1 MEKPIIKNGIL
12 ILLIAILFSNCG
24 RKTTGCYSFKD
35 IGRQFTLILNEDST
49 FVYNYGHW
57 ELGVVEYSFGHYLID
72 NEKLILNSV
81 FTKVIDSLLIVPS
94 KLNYKGFI
102 EFILHPLRGDR
113 YGSIYLEIDDSTVFY
128 PAFDTIILFDST
140 IDKSILKKYI
150 LNINAFEIHKALLP
164 ETIKLVTTN
173 REIYTIPID
182 TTADKYD
189 IFYYSFYDDSL
200 NNYRFLENE
209 KWKIHKRRIYE
220 PKRKLIF
227 MKTKKCPD
235 YFQPVYEK
243 RFHLDRHKT
252 SKK

>member
-1 MEKPIIKNGIL
+1 MEKSIIKNGII
-12 ILLIAILFSNCG
+12 ILSTALLFSNCG
-24 RKTTGCYSFKD
+24 RKITGCYSYKD

-57 ELGVVEYSFGHYLID
+57 ELGVVEYSFGHYLI
-72 NEKLILNSV
+72 NNNSLILNSE
-81 FTKVIDSLLIVPS
+81 FSKVIDSLLIMPS
-94 KLNYKGFI
+94 KLDYKGYM
-102 EFILHPLRGDR
+102 EFVFHTIRAGRNND
-113 YGSIYLEIDDSTVFY
+113 YYLEIDDSTFFY
-128 PAFDTIILFDST
+128 SCSDTIILFDSA

-150 LNINAFEIHKALLP
+150 LNISAFEIHKALLP
-164 ETIKLVTTN
+164 ETIKLVTPN
-173 REIYTIPID
+173 REMYTIPVD

-189 IFYYSFYDDSL
+189 IFYYSSYDDSL

-243 RFHLDRHKT
+243 RFHLNRHKT